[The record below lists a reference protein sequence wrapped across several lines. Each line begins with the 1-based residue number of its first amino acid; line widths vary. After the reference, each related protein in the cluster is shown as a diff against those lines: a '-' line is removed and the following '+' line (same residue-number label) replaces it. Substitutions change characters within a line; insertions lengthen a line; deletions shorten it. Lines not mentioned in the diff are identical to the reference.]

1 MRGSGGHVSNDESAP
16 VRAQAGERAGA
27 HSAARSGTH
36 SGTHSEATGEATAP
50 GCVAWV
56 RLAGWLDGR
65 AYVVGPVWVWDAQV
79 EYLLTAL
86 APPGSALTERV
97 EVSAAPGAASAGH
110 VVDVMARQP
119 GAGRAASVHEPH
131 SVRGESRAPTRSWWL
146 MRLAPASPDDDL
158 VVSIRSGAEV
168 VEVIIEAAVLREGR
182 ARQIRL

>member
-1 MRGSGGHVSNDESAP
+1 MSHDESAP

-27 HSAARSGTH
+27 DSAARSRTH
-36 SGTHSEATGEATAP
+36 SGTHSEATGEAKAP

-86 APPGSALTERV
+86 APPGSTALAEDV
-97 EVSAAPGAASAGH
+97 EVSAAPGAPSAGH

-119 GAGRAASVHEPH
+119 GAGGRPRCMSRILCGGVEG
-131 SVRGESRAPTRSWWL
+131 SGEV
-146 MRLAPASPDDDL
+146 L
-158 VVSIRSGAEV
+158 VVDAAGARV
-168 VEVIIEAAVLREGR
+168 PG
-182 ARQIRL
+182 

>member
-1 MRGSGGHVSNDESAP
+1 MSHDESAP

-27 HSAARSGTH
+27 DSAARSRTH
-36 SGTHSEATGEATAP
+36 SGTHSEATGEAKAP

-86 APPGSALTERV
+86 APPGSTALAEDV
-97 EVSAAPGAASAGH
+97 EVSAAPGALSAGH

-119 GAGRAASVHEPH
+119 GAGGAASVHEPH
-131 SVRGESRAPTRSWWL
+131 SVRGESRAPGRSWWL
-146 MRLAPASPDDDL
+146 MRLAPASPDGDL

-168 VEVIIEAAVLREGR
+168 VEVTIEAAVLREGR